1 MTQKFEWIATAAFG
15 LEGVVA
21 RELERLG
28 IPAKAENG
36 GARFSATLEDSFK
49 ANLWLRCA
57 DRVLLVV
64 GRFEARSF
72 EELFEGVKALPWE
85 DYIGAKTRFPVNG
98 KCARSQL
105 MSVRDCQAITKKA
118 IVERL
123 KMKHRIEWFE
133 ECEETVAID
142 VALHGDVAQL
152 TLDASGVA
160 LNRRGYRTWNG
171 EAPLRETLAAA
182 LVSLSPWRPGMRLH
196 DPMCGTGTLMI
207 EAAMRMANRA
217 PGLTREF
224 AMESWRGMPAE
235 AFTAIREEAKAQFD
249 PSKVE
254 GISGSDI
261 DPEAVELANRHL
273 KQAGLSGRVSFSVG
287 DARQCRV
294 DGERGAFLCNPPY
307 GERLSDRKACEEL
320 YREMG
325 LLLRRHPGF
334 TLSAITS
341 HPGFERCFGRRADK
355 KRRFYNGRLECEF
368 MTFGL
373 PAAKKKK

>member
-1 MTQKFEWIATAAFG
+1 MNRQYEWIATAAFG

-21 RELERLG
+21 QELKRLN

-36 GARFSATLEDSFK
+36 GARFTATLEDAMR

-85 DYIGAKTRFPVNG
+85 DFIGKNTRFPVSG

-105 MSVRDCQAITKKA
+105 MSVRDCQSITKKA

-123 KMKHRIEWFE
+123 KSKYHLTWLE
-133 ECEETVAID
+133 ETDETVAID
-142 VALHGDVAQL
+142 VALHGDIAQL

-182 LVSLSPWRPGMRLH
+182 LVSLSPWRPGMALH

-224 AMESWRGMPAE
+224 AMESWRDMPLD
-235 AFTAIREEAKAQFD
+235 AFKAIREEAQAAFE
-249 PSKVE
+249 PALIE

-273 KQAGLSGRVSFSVG
+273 KQAGLAGRVSFSVC
-287 DARQCRV
+287 DARQCRINA
-294 DGERGAFLCNPPY
+294 ERGAFLCNPPY

-341 HPGFERCFGRRADK
+341 HPGFERSFGRRADK

-373 PAAKKKK
+373 PAQKKRK

>member
-1 MTQKFEWIATAAFG
+1 MNTQYEWIATAAFG

-21 RELERLG
+21 RELERLN

-36 GARFSATLEDSFK
+36 GARFTATMEDAMR

-85 DYIGAKTRFPVNG
+85 DFIGKNTRFPVSG

-123 KMKHRIEWFE
+123 KSKYHLTWLE
-133 ECEETVAID
+133 ETDETVAID
-142 VALHGDVAQL
+142 VALHGDIAQL

-182 LVSLSPWRPGMRLH
+182 LVSLSPWRPGMALH

-224 AMESWRGMPAE
+224 AMESWRDMPLD
-235 AFTAIREEAKAQFD
+235 AFKAIREEAQAAFE
-249 PSKVE
+249 PERIE

-273 KQAGLSGRVSFSVG
+273 KQAGLAGRVSFTVG
-287 DARQCRV
+287 DARECKL
-294 DGERGAFLCNPPY
+294 DAERGAFLCNPPY
-307 GERLSDRKACEEL
+307 GERLSDRKECETL

-325 LLLRRHPGF
+325 MLLRRHPGF
-334 TLSAITS
+334 TL
-341 HPGFERCFGRRADK
+341 RRADK

-373 PAAKKKK
+373 PAQKKKK

>member
-1 MTQKFEWIATAAFG
+1 MSMQYEWIATAAFG

-21 RELERLG
+21 RELERLN

-36 GARFSATLEDSFK
+36 GARFTATLEDAMR

-72 EELFEGVKALPWE
+72 EELFEGVRALPWE
-85 DYIGAKTRFPVNG
+85 DFIGRNTRFPVNG

-123 KMKHRIEWFE
+123 KSRYHVDWLE
-133 ECEETVAID
+133 ETDETVAID

-224 AMESWRGMPAE
+224 AIESWRDMPTQ
-235 AFTAIREEAKAQFD
+235 AFAQIREEAKAAFD
-249 PSKVE
+249 PERIE

-273 KQAGLSGRVSFSVG
+273 RQAGLAGRVSFTVG
-287 DARQCRV
+287 DARECRI
-294 DGERGAFLCNPPY
+294 DADRGVFLCNPPY
-307 GERLSDRKACEEL
+307 GERLSDRKECEAL

-373 PAAKKKK
+373 PQQKKKK

>member
-1 MTQKFEWIATAAFG
+1 MSMQYEWIATAAFG

-21 RELERLG
+21 RELERLN

-36 GARFSATLEDSFK
+36 GARFTATFEDAMR

-72 EELFEGVKALPWE
+72 EELFEGVRALPWE
-85 DYIGAKTRFPVNG
+85 DFIGRNTRFPVSG

-123 KMKHRIEWFE
+123 KSKYHVDWLE
-133 ECEETVAID
+133 ETDETVAID
-142 VALHGDVAQL
+142 VALHGDIAQL

-224 AMESWRGMPAE
+224 AIESWRDMPTQ
-235 AFTAIREEAKAQFD
+235 AFAQIREEANAAFE
-249 PSKVE
+249 PERIE

-273 KQAGLSGRVSFSVG
+273 RQAGLAGRVSFTVG
-287 DARQCRV
+287 DAKTCQI
-294 DGERGAFLCNPPY
+294 DGARGAFLCNPPY
-307 GERLSDRKACEEL
+307 GERLSDRKECESL
-320 YREMG
+320 YHEMG

-373 PAAKKKK
+373 PRQKKRK